1 MCIRDSVEDR
11 AFVSGAVAIHQ
22 FCRVGRMAMVG
33 GHARV
38 VQDVPPFMLV
48 DGQSGCIVGLNVV
61 GLRRSGHTPEEI
73 TALKNAYK
81 VIYRRGLPWKEVLE
95 TLRAEFTGPTTA
107 HLLAFLS
114 AGTRGFV
121 QERRAPPNPMLKL
134 RVPDEDAEAA
144 VRIKAG

>member
-1 MCIRDSVEDR
+1 
-11 AFVSGAVAIHQ
+11 
-22 FCRVGRMAMVG
+22 
-33 GHARV
+33 
-38 VQDVPPFMLV
+38 
-48 DGQSGCIVGLNVV
+48 
-61 GLRRSGHTPEEI
+61 
-73 TALKNAYK
+73 